1 MIRNRWQ
8 GRASCRGVDPEV
20 FFPVG
25 DDWAV
30 APGPAPVP
38 WASRADRAKAVCDR
52 CPVRAQCLADALE
65 RTDIWAI
72 LGGLDPV
79 ERAALIRRPA
89 A

>member
-8 GRASCRGVDPEV
+8 GRASCRAVDPEW

-25 DDWAV
+25 ADWAV
-30 APGPAPVP
+30 SPGPAPVP
-38 WASRADRAKAVCDR
+38 WASRAERAKAVCDR
-52 CPVRAQCLADALE
+52 CPVRAECLAAALE
-65 RTDIWAI
+65 VPDVWAI